1 MRSVSR
7 LGREG
12 SPVCRNVVM
21 GLSRE
26 LEDKSNERLARR
38 RSDSG
43 DDLDPRLIHR
53 LEPLGLL
60 PGILLTL
67 ARGDLIP

>member
-1 MRSVSR
+1 MS
-7 LGREG
+7 
-12 SPVCRNVVM
+12 
-21 GLSRE
+21 
-26 LEDKSNERLARR
+26 DWLA
-38 RSDSG
+38 DAQNSG

-60 PGILLTL
+60 LGILLTL